1 MNLSSTNLKGD
12 QSLNISVNVSNI
24 GNYDGEEVVQLYIR
38 DLFGKVVR
46 PVKELKGFQKVFI
59 KKGETKTVNFTL
71 TPENLKFYDDELNY
85 DWEAGDFDIM
95 VGTDSQNVQ
104 TKRINWTK

>member
-1 MNLSSTNLKGD
+1 
-12 QSLNISVNVSNI
+12 
-24 GNYDGEEVVQLYIR
+24 VQLYIR

-59 KKGETKTVNFTL
+59 KKGETKTISFSL
-71 TPENLKFYDDELNY
+71 TPENLKFYDDQLNY
-85 DWEAGDFDIM
+85 DWEGGEFDIM
-95 VGTDSQNVQ
+95 VGTNSKNVQ